1 VSDSRAQVENP
12 ITAIASNVRGEI
24 HTMRDVLGR
33 SANAIDFLNLE
44 QHAVTAFGRIERLIG
59 EGRIEPLAKVRHS
72 VEGGKFPIVDR
83 ALRVGVFPT
92 AANPLH
98 WAHLIGGLVA
108 AERFHLDKVIFIIA
122 GHDPRKPE
130 LASENVRH
138 AMAKKVIELFH
149 PLFEYSSIALGTA
162 TSGEENLFKI
172 LGMNPAQAIHAFY
185 IAGGDHYHRF
195 SPATG
200 RPDTI
205 QKLEDGLASKA
216 YGFNGQ
222 LHRVS
227 PVFFH
232 REGKVA
238 DIPTFLDVRRVG
250 KLPVQT
256 SSTEIRWALK
266 DPHNWWKLYALPF
279 GALVSI
285 CGNRLWGAEGC
296 TELIDEFH
304 PLLRLAVEA
313 HCVFHIPGPETT
325 FPGSWRGREAIHSS
339 RSQRSL
345 RSP

>member
-1 VSDSRAQVENP
+1 
-12 ITAIASNVRGEI
+12 
-24 HTMRDVLGR
+24 
-33 SANAIDFLNLE
+33 
-44 QHAVTAFGRIERLIG
+44 
-59 EGRIEPLAKVRHS
+59 
-72 VEGGKFPIVDR
+72 
-83 ALRVGVFPT
+83 
-92 AANPLH
+92 
-98 WAHLIGGLVA
+98 
-108 AERFHLDKVIFIIA
+108 
-122 GHDPRKPE
+122 
-130 LASENVRH
+130 
-138 AMAKKVIELFH
+138 
-149 PLFEYSSIALGTA
+149 
-162 TSGEENLFKI
+162 
-172 LGMNPAQAIHAFY
+172 MNQAQAIHAFY

-216 YGFNGQ
+216 YGFNGR

-250 KLPVQT
+250 RLPVQT

-266 DPHNWWKLYALPF
+266 YRQNWWKLYALPF

-285 CGNRLWGAEGC
+285 CANRLWYAEECKELLDELLQLGAEAYNV
-296 TELIDEFH
+296 
-304 PLLRLAVEA
+304 P
-313 HCVFHIPGPETT
+313 CVAGPEKT
-325 FPGSWRGREAIHSS
+325 FPGSWRGREVIHSS